1 MLRRVAFLR
10 RLFVGEKNNVLSLK
24 ERDLIMKVTAKL
36 FATLRESRGKQ
47 LDIEIEEGANVLSV
61 LEKLSIKKTDVTIIL
76 VNGNNTGVDA
86 LLSEGDTLSLFPP
99 VGGG

>member
-1 MLRRVAFLR
+1 LLRRVAFLR

-24 ERDLIMKVTAKL
+24 ERDLLMKVTAKL

>member
-1 MLRRVAFLR
+1 
-10 RLFVGEKNNVLSLK
+10 LK

>member
-1 MLRRVAFLR
+1 LLRRVAFLR

>member
-1 MLRRVAFLR
+1 
-10 RLFVGEKNNVLSLK
+10 
-24 ERDLIMKVTAKL
+24 MKINAKL